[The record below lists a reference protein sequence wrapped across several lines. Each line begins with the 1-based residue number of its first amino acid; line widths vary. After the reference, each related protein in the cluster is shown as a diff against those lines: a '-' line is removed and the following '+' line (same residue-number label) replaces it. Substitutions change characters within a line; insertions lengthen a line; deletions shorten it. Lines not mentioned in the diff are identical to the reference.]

1 MSRKTGKELI
11 CLHGTEKA
19 GRTMVW
25 KEQRR
30 KQSWS
35 PTGCEVEL

>member
-11 CLHGTEKA
+11 CLHGTEKS
-19 GRTMVW
+19 GRTTVW

-30 KQSWS
+30 KKAG
-35 PTGCEVEL
+35 PPPG

>member
-1 MSRKTGKELI
+1 MSRKTGKDHI

-19 GRTMVW
+19 GRTTVW

-30 KQSWS
+30 KESWP
-35 PTGCEVEL
+35 PTGREVEP